1 MKKFNILAEN
11 ILKGIAKGKTLEDIA
26 KKHNVSI
33 DELKKQLNDGISVEK
48 EHTQDEN
55 YAKSI
60 AMDHL
65 WEMGPNYYKEL
76 NKLENKLK

>member
-1 MKKFNILAEN
+1 MKKFNILAEK
-11 ILKGIAKGKTLEDIA
+11 ILNGIAKGKSLEDIS
-26 KKHNVSI
+26 KKYNVSV
-33 DELKKQLNDGISVEK
+33 DELKKQLDFGISVEK

-65 WEMGPNYYKEL
+65 WELGPTYYKEL
-76 NKLENKLK
+76 NKLENKLN